1 MKRVVCYL
9 LLAALFSCS
18 KKSDQ
23 PDQPSLCEVATIAY
37 SDPLT
42 DGFGWTLTL
51 SNGKIVVPEN
61 FDNSFKQ
68 EELSVN
74 VCYTY
79 TGEKA
84 KCRCFN
90 PPPIVHITNISLR

>member
-1 MKRVVCYL
+1 MKRLVIYFL
-9 LLAALFSCS
+9 FAASFSCS
-18 KKSDQ
+18 KKSDHSEQ
-23 PDQPSLCEVATIAY
+23 PNLCETAVVSY

-42 DGFGWTLTL
+42 DGFGWSLRL
-51 SNGKIVVPEN
+51 SNGKVVIPEN

-68 EELSVN
+68 EDLSVN